1 MEVVTE
7 PNLGGGEPER
17 QRRDRIPPLQT
28 MLRPA
33 GILPSEDRLPMFDE
47 GELARQEE
55 TWRQG
60 DKPWRAAMRTTP
72 ARPSAPQDLAGKRGA
87 TPKERGSVSTSGA
100 RGTSPGGG
108 DRPAPRRKSQLAP
121 TPPSARER
129 GIDYHIRNQR
139 MHLVSLPRARSST
152 SVCKPA
158 AVKA

>member
-1 MEVVTE
+1 M
-7 PNLGGGEPER
+7 L
-17 QRRDRIPPLQT
+17 I

-33 GILPSEDRLPMFDE
+33 GILPSERRLPVFDE

-55 TWRQG
+55 AWRQG
-60 DKPWRAAMRTTP
+60 DKPWRAAMRTSP
-72 ARPSAPQDLAGKRGA
+72 ARPSAPQDLAGKRGV
-87 TPKERGSVSTSGA
+87 TPKQRGSVSTSGG

-152 SVCKPA
+152 SVSKPD